1 MVDVRHIVMSTG
13 PMAKQA
19 KQATKIVFE
28 DVALPLDRESLAW
41 QIDSEPV
48 LLAGG
53 VRALLLQVAHPSI
66 AAGVEDHSA
75 YKRDPWGRLFGTMHI
90 VSKMMFGTPEESRH
104 NVETL
109 EIFHQ
114 SIVGTRE
121 DGSEYMALDPELLL
135 WVWAT
140 LVDTAV
146 HVYELA
152 VGPLSLAEREEYML
166 ESRGLAQGVG
176 VPLEMCPTNWSQFV
190 DYFNAVVEN
199 DLQVSKGARAVA
211 FGVLAP
217 PLPLGVGH
225 VAALPLRVVTAGL
238 LPPSLREQYGLGWS
252 DFDET
257 RFNVFF
263 GFARALSTVTP
274 AALRRMP
281 MKLNLR
287 LAKPVRLPVL
297 QHIGGRVISRRMRRA
312 GFLN

>member
-1 MVDVRHIVMSTG
+1 
-13 PMAKQA
+13 MAKEA
-19 KQATKIVFE
+19 KQGTKIVFE
-28 DVALPLDRESLAW
+28 DVALPLDRDSLAW
-41 QIDSEPV
+41 RIDSEPI

-75 YKRDPWGRLFGTMHI
+75 YKRDPWGRLFGTVHI
-90 VSKMMFGTPEESRH
+90 VSKMMFGTPEESRR

-109 EIFHQ
+109 EVFHQ

-121 DGSEYMALDPELLL
+121 DGVEYRALDPELLL

-152 VGPLSLAEREEYML
+152 VGPLSFEEREGYML

-176 VPLEMCPTNWSQFV
+176 VPMEMCPTNWSDFV
-190 DYFNAVVEN
+190 DYFNGVVEN
-199 DLQVSKGARAVA
+199 DLVVTKGARAVA
-211 FGVLAP
+211 LGVLSP
-217 PLPLGVGH
+217 PLPLGAGH

-238 LPPSLREQYGLGWS
+238 LPPSVREQYGLGWS

-257 RFNVFF
+257 RFNAFF
-263 GFARALSTVTP
+263 AFAKVLSTLTP
-274 AALRRMP
+274 ASLRRMP
-281 MKLNLR
+281 MKINLR

-297 QHIGGRVISRRMRRA
+297 QYIGGRMISRRMRRA